1 MKRKK
6 ERTVRYFEL
15 QLFIAALV
23 VIAML
28 PLHASEIHEAVHD
41 NNLETV
47 KALLNEDPTILNDRD
62 ADGMTPLNL
71 AAFNGNYDI
80 VKELLGRNAD
90 IHIGDIDNSKPIHLA
105 AISGNV
111 RIAEALLASGA
122 GVNEQDNHGATP
134 LSFAAGRRHIDMVR
148 YLLER
153 GADVGTRN
161 TRGMTPLFY
170 AGTPE
175 IAALMLDNG
184 ADVNARSNDGTTPL
198 IAATWRGRVEL
209 IRYLLEKGADP
220 NAFNDAG
227 VSPLFAANG
236 EDIFQITTM
245 LIDKGAKVDVRSDQN
260 ETPLHNIAWSG
271 SVEAVELLLSKG
283 ADINAVGD
291 GGWTPLCMA
300 ALCNAEITR
309 YMISKGAAVNPHQ
322 PEDAKECPCR
332 VAFQTPLH
340 CAVRSDSINTVQA
353 LVENGAMVNVV
364 DQEGLTPL
372 HIAVRHGNIGIVKYL
387 LESGAVINVIENHY
401 GANEMHVAAATGQKD
416 IAAVLIKNNIDLST
430 KDNDGKTP
438 LYYAAYHGFDGICSM
453 LIKNSD
459 SPEKSKKPKSSHEL
473 LDKKLERGEA
483 MIWHLGHSGWAIKT
497 QGHLLI
503 FDYNAPLRSIP
514 PDASLSSGYIIPS
527 HIKGRNVTVFATHEH
542 GDHYDPAIFN
552 WQEEVESI
560 QFVLGF
566 QPRDVEYEYVYA
578 APRTEMKL
586 EDMVITTIRSNDG
599 GSGLLVEVDDVVVF
613 HPADHANPSMEMSE
627 NYTAEIDA
635 IASLNK
641 DIDLAFGPILG
652 CSLGTPESVRL
663 GAHYIIETLNPRV
676 FMPMHS
682 GQATYRYRDFVE
694 DAAGKDYD
702 TQLAYALI
710 SGDRFLYSQNRITK
724 VE

>member
-1 MKRKK
+1 
-6 ERTVRYFEL
+6 V
-15 QLFIAALV
+15 AAAFSL
-23 VIAML
+23 IL
-28 PLHASEIHEAVHD
+28 PLPIDASAIHDAVND
-41 NNLETV
+41 NNLEAVTV
-47 KALLNEDPTILNDRD
+47 LLDDDPTIINDRD
-62 ADGMTPLNL
+62 ADGMTPLSL
-71 AAFNGNYDI
+71 AAINGNYDI
-80 VKELLGRNAD
+80 AKELLERNAD
-90 IHIGDIDNSKPIHLA
+90 IHIGDLDNSQPIHLA
-105 AISGNV
+105 AISGNIQ
-111 RIAEALLASGA
+111 IAELLLASGA
-122 GVNEQDNHGATP
+122 GVNEQDNNGATP
-134 LSFAAGRRHIDMVR
+134 LGFAAGRRHIDMVR

-153 GADVGTRN
+153 NADVGIRN

-175 IAALMLDNG
+175 IAALILDSG

-198 IAATWRGRVEL
+198 LAATWRGRVEL
-209 IRYLLEKGADP
+209 IQYLLERGADP
-220 NAFNDAG
+220 NVFNDAG
-227 VSPLFAANG
+227 ISPLLAVNG
-236 EDIFQITTM
+236 ENVFQIVTM
-245 LIDKGAKVDVRSDQN
+245 LIDKGAKVDVRSDQF

-271 SVEAVELLLSKG
+271 SVETAELLLANG

-300 ALCNAEITR
+300 ALCNAEITK

-332 VAFQTPLH
+332 VPFQTPLH
-340 CAVRSDSINTVQA
+340 CAVRSDSISTVQA

-372 HIAVRHGNIGIVKYL
+372 HAAVRHGNLEIVKYL
-387 LESGAVINVIENHY
+387 LDNGAVINVKEGHY

-416 IAAVLIKNNIDLST
+416 IAALLIKNGIDLSA

-438 LYYAAYHGFDGICSM
+438 LYYATYHGFDGISSI
-453 LIKNSD
+453 LIENSD
-459 SPEKSKKPKSSHEL
+459 SPEKLKKPKSSHEL
-473 LDKKLERGEA
+473 LGKKLERGEA

-497 QGHLLI
+497 QEHLVI

-527 HIKGRNVTVFATHEH
+527 HMKGQNVTVFATHEH

-566 QPRDVEYEYVYA
+566 QPRDIEYEYVYA
-578 APRTEMKL
+578 APHTETML
-586 EDMVITTIRSNDG
+586 EDMAVTTIRSNDG
-599 GSGLLVEVDDVVVF
+599 GSGFLVEVDGVVIF
-613 HPADHANPSMEMSE
+613 HPADHANPSMDMPDS
-627 NYTAEIDA
+627 YTAEIDA
-635 IASLNK
+635 IASMNK

-652 CSLGTPESVRL
+652 CSLGTPESVQL
-663 GAHYIIETLNPRV
+663 GAHYIIETLSPTV

-682 GQATYRYRDFVE
+682 GNTTYRYRDFVE
-694 DAAGKDYD
+694 EAADKNYD

-710 SGDRFLYSQNRITK
+710 SGDRFLYSQNRLEK
-724 VE
+724 VD

>member
-1 MKRKK
+1 M
-6 ERTVRYFEL
+6 RYSNIL
-15 QLFIAALV
+15 LAAAAFSL
-23 VIAML
+23 IL
-28 PLHASEIHEAVHD
+28 PLQIDASAIHDAVND
-41 NNLETV
+41 NNLEAVTV
-47 KALLNEDPTILNDRD
+47 LLDDDPTIINDRD

-71 AAFNGNYDI
+71 AAINGNYDI
-80 VKELLGRNAD
+80 AEELLERNAD
-90 IHIGDIDNSKPIHLA
+90 IHIGDLDNSQPIHLA
-105 AISGNV
+105 AISGNIQ
-111 RIAEALLASGA
+111 IAKALLANGA
-122 GVNEQDNHGATP
+122 GVNEQDNNGATP
-134 LSFAAGRRHIDMVR
+134 LGFAAGRRHIDMVR

-153 GADVGTRN
+153 DADVGIRN
-161 TRGMTPLFY
+161 TQGMTPLFY
-170 AGTPE
+170 AGIPE

-184 ADVNARSNDGTTPL
+184 ADVNVRSNDGTTPL
-198 IAATWRGRVEL
+198 LAATWRGRVEL
-209 IRYLLEKGADP
+209 IRFLLERGADP
-220 NAFNDAG
+220 NVFNDAG
-227 VSPLFAANG
+227 ISPLFAVHG
-236 EDIFQITTM
+236 ENVFQIVTM
-245 LIDKGAKVDVRSDQN
+245 LIDKGAKVDVRSDQY

-271 SVEAVELLLSKG
+271 SVETVELMLANG

-291 GGWTPLCMA
+291 AGWTPLCMA
-300 ALCNAEITR
+300 ALCNAEITK
-309 YMISKGAAVNPHQ
+309 YMISKGAAVNPHP

-340 CAVRSDSINTVQA
+340 CAVRSDSISTVQA

-372 HIAVRHGNIGIVKYL
+372 HVAVKHGNLELVRYL
-387 LESGAVINVIENHY
+387 LDHGAVINVTEDHY

-416 IAAVLIKNNIDLST
+416 IAALLIKNGIDLSA

-438 LYYAAYHGFDGICSM
+438 LYYATYHGFDGICSM
-453 LIKNSD
+453 LIENSD
-459 SPEKSKKPKSSHEL
+459 SPEKLKKPKSSHEL

-497 QGHLLI
+497 QEHLVI
-503 FDYNAPLRSIP
+503 FDYNAPSRSIP

-527 HIKGRNVTVFATHEH
+527 HIKDQNVTVFATHEH

-566 QPRDVEYEYVYA
+566 QPRDIEYEYVYT
-578 APRTEMKL
+578 APRTETTL
-586 EDMVITTIRSNDG
+586 EDMTVTTIRSNDG
-599 GSGLLVEVDDVVVF
+599 GSGFLVEVDDVVIF

-635 IASLNK
+635 IASMNK
-641 DIDLAFGPILG
+641 HIDLAFGPILG
-652 CSLGTPESVRL
+652 CSLGTPESVQL
-663 GAHYIIETLNPRV
+663 GAHYIIETLSPTV

-682 GQATYRYRDFVE
+682 GNTTYRYRDFVE
-694 DAAGKDYD
+694 GAAEKNYD

-710 SGDRFLYSQNRITK
+710 SGDRFLYSQDRLTK